1 MQIKSGRAGNKDARK
16 MIECSEAIAEA
27 TALCK
32 PAVVATYPI
41 TPQTHIVEMLAK
53 MHSEGR
59 VNSEIINVESEHS
72 AMSAC
77 IGAEA
82 CGVRTF
88 TASSSQGIALMSEML
103 FIASGMRLPIVM
115 AVANRALSAP
125 INIWNDHSDTMA
137 QRDAGWLQFY
147 CENAQEAYDSII
159 QAYKISEQKDI
170 MLPSMVCVDGFTLS
184 HLWEPVKM
192 LSQADVD
199 SFLPVYNPLYKL
211 DSEIPVTMGALA
223 YPNTYMHFKKQQQ
236 DAMLNA
242 VEVIKKTNLEFGKR
256 FSRIYGNGMIETY
269 KIEDAKEAI
278 VAMGSVCST
287 ARIVIDRLRQKGR
300 KIGLIKIRAF
310 RPFPNEELKKI
321 AGKIEK
327 IAVIDRAISLGN
339 SGPLFIEIKA
349 TLPKSHIN
357 NFIVGLGGSDI
368 SENII
373 ESIVKKIGQKQEIE
387 WVF

>member
-184 HLWEPVKM
+184 HL
-192 LSQADVD
+192 
-199 SFLPVYNPLYKL
+199 
-211 DSEIPVTMGALA
+211 
-223 YPNTYMHFKKQQQ
+223 
-236 DAMLNA
+236 
-242 VEVIKKTNLEFGKR
+242 
-256 FSRIYGNGMIETY
+256 
-269 KIEDAKEAI
+269 
-278 VAMGSVCST
+278 
-287 ARIVIDRLRQKGR
+287 
-300 KIGLIKIRAF
+300 
-310 RPFPNEELKKI
+310 
-321 AGKIEK
+321 
-327 IAVIDRAISLGN
+327 
-339 SGPLFIEIKA
+339 
-349 TLPKSHIN
+349 
-357 NFIVGLGGSDI
+357 
-368 SENII
+368 
-373 ESIVKKIGQKQEIE
+373 
-387 WVF
+387 